1 MHVQSCCFAD
11 ETLLLPHRRN
21 TYGVVIRLCW
31 KIACFYVQMG
41 YLQFPIPE
49 TVSIRGMGASF
60 WYNDFWERWGVQAFT
75 YDWLMVALNIINQ
88 S

>member
-1 MHVQSCCFAD
+1 
-11 ETLLLPHRRN
+11 
-21 TYGVVIRLCW
+21 
-31 KIACFYVQMG
+31 MG